1 MKMKKVKKIIGWAIL
16 AAITVGILSVPIIE
30 KGWRD
35 GLMILALIFALFGII
50 YLAVDAITED

>member
-1 MKMKKVKKIIGWAIL
+1 MKMKKVKKITGWAIL

-30 KGWRD
+30 KGWRE
-35 GLMILALIFALFGII
+35 GLIILALIFALFGII